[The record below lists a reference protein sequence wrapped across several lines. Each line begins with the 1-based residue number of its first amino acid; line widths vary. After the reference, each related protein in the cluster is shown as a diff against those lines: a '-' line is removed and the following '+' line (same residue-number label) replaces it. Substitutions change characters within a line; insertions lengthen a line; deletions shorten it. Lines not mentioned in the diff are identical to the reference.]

1 MIDDCAFRP
10 NTLDAIGKAGARF
23 RSLGDARADSTTAHR
38 PLLLN
43 FLGGIAEFEPDLMRA
58 RTSEGRARQGA
69 GRSYGAR
76 PAALTPHRRE
86 EVLRDIGKGKAT
98 QADIARRFDASRIT
112 ISRLAYAEV

>member
-43 FLGGIAEFEPDLMRA
+43 FLGGIAEFERDLIRA
-58 RTSEGRARQGA
+58 RTSEGRAHQGA
-69 GRSYGAR
+69 RRSYG
-76 PAALTPHRRE
+76 PSPCLKPPQRE
-86 EVLRDIGKGKAT
+86 EVLRDLAKGKAT
-98 QADIARRFDASRIT
+98 QADIAWRFDASRIT